1 MITLFLLLLN
11 LNGCLRPGKVKEI
24 TMPYSMKVIK
34 RNGTAEEVSFDKVL
48 QRIRKAAKGLQVNAD
63 VLSQQVLAQIID
75 GVHTS
80 ELDELTAQVAASLCT
95 NHPDWGVLS
104 SRIAIS
110 NHHKQTKDSFSEV
123 VLTLANQ
130 TMPKTGEKTQIVS
143 DELIAIVKAHGA
155 EIDARIEYDRD
166 YLFDYFGFKTLER
179 SYLLKDT
186 TMKIMER
193 PQHLWMRVALALW
206 SSDLP
211 RVFETY
217 DLLSTKAFTHATPTL
232 FNAGTPRQ
240 QLSSCFLL
248 SMADDSISGIY
259 KTLGDCAAISKYA
272 GGIGLHVHNVRARG
286 SLIRGTNGQ
295 SNGLV
300 PMLRVFNNTARYV
313 DQCFTPD
320 TVVYTLAGPKAIE
333 DVGISDKVLTSTGSY
348 ETVRLPIRHDA
359 TNVPMLD
366 IQLKHGIYP
375 VRSTPEHQVF
385 ALKGQAKGINF
396 DVVRNRLDKG
406 YAKPEFYDAKD
417 LVEGDF
423 LVFPIPSYEC
433 DIQTLTEEDCRFYGI
448 MLGDGHSSSQASYV
462 CLNTTTKKE
471 TAAFVIEYLNNRGV
485 HANIYTENST
495 QRIQWSTASPGFKFV
510 RAQFYNENKQKHVD
524 PNFLHLP
531 VSKVKQILRGI
542 IETDGCIGTKELSI
556 EVSSYPLIEAIRY
569 MLLRM
574 GALCSGYERNRVGNL
589 STTRSDI
596 MTQLPT
602 IVLRVPRTPDIL
614 EMFPTAPTGEYMF
627 YLRDGNSIYSRIQEI
642 TETTYTGILH
652 DFEIDGPHDYT
663 VAHLGIAHNGGG
675 KRNGSFAIYLEPW
688 HADVEDFLKMKL
700 NTGSEEERAR
710 DLFYALWIPDLF
722 MERVEA
728 DGMWTLFCPNEA
740 PGLAEVW
747 GDKFNELYLRYERE
761 GRGRKQV
768 SAQKL
773 WFSMLDSQME
783 TGTPYILFKDA
794 CNRKSNQQN
803 LGTIKSSNL
812 CTEIIEYSSPTETAV
827 CNLASLALPA
837 FVVKDVSGKPTY
849 DYQALMNATRVAIR
863 NLNRVIDINYYP
875 TPETERSN
883 ARHRPVGLGVQGLAD
898 VFAMLKL
905 AWDDAAAEEVNQL
918 IFEHMYYA
926 AVDESTTLATVQGAY
941 ETFVGSPA
949 SQGRLQP
956 DLWGITPI
964 TETRG
969 TLDWAGLRA
978 RAAKGMRNSLLI
990 APMPTAS
997 TSQILGYNEC
1007 FEPFTTNIYT
1017 RRTLAGEFVIVNKH
1031 LMRELMERGIW
1042 SEALKQKIVA
1052 MNGSIQE
1059 IAEIPDEIKPI
1070 YKTSWELK
1078 QRTLIDMAAARGA
1091 FICQSQSLNLF
1102 VADPTYSKLTSMHF
1116 YSWKKGLK
1124 TGCYYLRT
1132 KAPVSAQKFTVD
1144 PRLLAAISSSGVSQQ
1159 MSDEGGS
1166 VAYES
1171 SDEEESPI
1179 AQPTEA
1185 EKKALRAARLE
1196 QLAKEYEAEQAK
1208 GCVTCS
1214 S

>member
-1 MITLFLLLLN
+1 VTCLN
-11 LNGCLRPGKVKEI
+11 LNGRLRLSKVKEI

-123 VLTLANQ
+123 MLTLANQ

-143 DELIAIVKAHGA
+143 DELVAVIKAHGT

-206 SSDLP
+206 SSDLQ
-211 RVFETY
+211 RAFETY

-348 ETVRLPIRHDA
+348 ETVRLPIRHEVAD
-359 TNVPMLD
+359 VPMLD
-366 IQLKHGIYP
+366 IQVKHGVYP
-375 VRSTPEHQVF
+375 VRTTPEHQVF

-396 DVVRNRLDKG
+396 DTVRNRLEKA
-406 YAKPEFYDAKD
+406 YAKPGFYDAKD

-423 LVFPIPSYEC
+423 LVFPIPTYEC
-433 DIQTLTEEDCRFYGI
+433 DIPTLTEEDCRFYGI
-448 MLGDGHSSSQASYV
+448 MLGDGHTSSQASYV

-471 TAAFVIEYLNNRGV
+471 IAAFVIQYLNTRGV
-485 HANIYTENST
+485 HANVYVENST
-495 QRIQWSTASPGFKFV
+495 QRIQWSTSSPGFKFV
-510 RAQFYNENKQKHVD
+510 RAQFYDENKQKRVD

-531 VSKVKQILRGI
+531 LSKVKQILRGI

-569 MLLRM
+569 ILLRM

-602 IVLRVPRTPDIL
+602 IVVRVPRTPEIL
-614 EMFPTAPTGEYMF
+614 EMFPAAPTGEYMF
-627 YLRDGNSIYSRIQEI
+627 YLRHGNSIYSRIQTI
-642 TETTYTGILH
+642 TETMYTGILH
-652 DFEIDGPHDYT
+652 DFEIEGPHDYT
-663 VAHLGIAHNGGG
+663 VAHLGLVHNGGG

-747 GDKFNELYLRYERE
+747 GDKFNELYTRYERE

-837 FVVKDVSGKPTY
+837 FVVKDVSGKPAY
-849 DYQALMNATRVAIR
+849 DYQALMKATRVAIR
-863 NLNRVIDINYYP
+863 NLNRVININYYP

-883 ARHRPVGLGVQGLAD
+883 MRHRPVGLGVQGLAD

-918 IFEHMYYA
+918 IFEYMYYA
-926 AVDESTTLATVQGAY
+926 AVDESATLAEAEGSY
-941 ETFVGSPA
+941 ETFAGSPA
-949 SQGRLQP
+949 SEGRLQP

-969 TLDWAGLRA
+969 TLDWAGRRT
-978 RAAKGMRNSLLI
+978 RAAKGLRNSLLI

-1042 SEALKQKIVA
+1042 SETLKQKIVA

-1059 IAEIPDEIKPI
+1059 IAEIPDEIKPV

-1159 MSDEGGS
+1159 MSDEGSS

-1185 EKKALRAARLE
+1185 EKKAARAARLE
-1196 QLAKEYEAEQAK
+1196 QLAKEYEEEQGK

>member
-1 MITLFLLLLN
+1 
-11 LNGCLRPGKVKEI
+11 
-24 TMPYSMKVIK
+24 MKVIK

-63 VLSQQVLAQIID
+63 VLSQQVLSQIID

-123 VLTLANQ
+123 VLILANQ

-143 DELIAIVKAHGA
+143 DELVAIVKAHGT

-186 TMKIMER
+186 SMKIMER

-206 SSDLP
+206 SADLQ
-211 RVFETY
+211 RAFETY

-248 SMADDSISGIY
+248 SMADDSIAGIY

-313 DQCFTPD
+313 DQ
-320 TVVYTLAGPKAIE
+320 
-333 DVGISDKVLTSTGSY
+333 
-348 ETVRLPIRHDA
+348 
-359 TNVPMLD
+359 
-366 IQLKHGIYP
+366 
-375 VRSTPEHQVF
+375 
-385 ALKGQAKGINF
+385 
-396 DVVRNRLDKG
+396 
-406 YAKPEFYDAKD
+406 
-417 LVEGDF
+417 
-423 LVFPIPSYEC
+423 
-433 DIQTLTEEDCRFYGI
+433 
-448 MLGDGHSSSQASYV
+448 
-462 CLNTTTKKE
+462 
-471 TAAFVIEYLNNRGV
+471 
-485 HANIYTENST
+485 
-495 QRIQWSTASPGFKFV
+495 
-510 RAQFYNENKQKHVD
+510 
-524 PNFLHLP
+524 
-531 VSKVKQILRGI
+531 
-542 IETDGCIGTKELSI
+542 
-556 EVSSYPLIEAIRY
+556 
-569 MLLRM
+569 
-574 GALCSGYERNRVGNL
+574 
-589 STTRSDI
+589 
-596 MTQLPT
+596 
-602 IVLRVPRTPDIL
+602 
-614 EMFPTAPTGEYMF
+614 
-627 YLRDGNSIYSRIQEI
+627 
-642 TETTYTGILH
+642 
-652 DFEIDGPHDYT
+652 
-663 VAHLGIAHNGGG
+663 GGG
-675 KRNGSFAIYLEPW
+675 KRNGSFAVYLEPW

-722 MERVEA
+722 MERVETDA
-728 DGMWTLFCPNEA
+728 MWTLFCPNEA
-740 PGLAEVW
+740 PGLADVW
-747 GDKFNELYLRYERE
+747 GEKFNELYLRYERE

-837 FVVKDVSGKPTY
+837 FVVKDASGKPAY
-849 DYQALMNATRVAIR
+849 DYQALMKATRVAIR
-863 NLNRVIDINYYP
+863 NLNRVININYYP

-883 ARHRPVGLGVQGLAD
+883 MRHRPVGLGIQGLAD

-905 AWDDAAAEEVNQL
+905 AWDDTAAEEVNQL
-918 IFEHMYYA
+918 IFEYMYYA
-926 AVDESTTLATVQGAY
+926 AVDESAALAEVEGSY
-941 ETFVGSPA
+941 ETFAGSPA

-978 RAAKGMRNSLLI
+978 RAGRGLRNSLLI

-1042 SEALKQKIVA
+1042 SEGLKQKIVA

-1144 PRLLAAISSSGVSQQ
+1144 PRLLAAISSSSASQH

-1185 EKKALRAARLE
+1185 EKKAARAARLE
-1196 QLAKEYEAEQAK
+1196 QLAKEYEEEQAK

>member
-1 MITLFLLLLN
+1 
-11 LNGCLRPGKVKEI
+11 
-24 TMPYSMKVIK
+24 MKVIK

-123 VLTLANQ
+123 MLTLANQ

-143 DELIAIVKAHGA
+143 DELIAVIKAHGT
-155 EIDARIEYDRD
+155 EIDAHIEYDRD

-186 TMKIMER
+186 SMKIMER

-206 SSDLP
+206 SNDLP
-211 RVFETY
+211 RAFETY

-248 SMADDSISGIY
+248 SMADDSIAGIY

-313 DQCFTPD
+313 DQ
-320 TVVYTLAGPKAIE
+320 
-333 DVGISDKVLTSTGSY
+333 
-348 ETVRLPIRHDA
+348 
-359 TNVPMLD
+359 
-366 IQLKHGIYP
+366 
-375 VRSTPEHQVF
+375 
-385 ALKGQAKGINF
+385 
-396 DVVRNRLDKG
+396 
-406 YAKPEFYDAKD
+406 
-417 LVEGDF
+417 
-423 LVFPIPSYEC
+423 
-433 DIQTLTEEDCRFYGI
+433 
-448 MLGDGHSSSQASYV
+448 
-462 CLNTTTKKE
+462 
-471 TAAFVIEYLNNRGV
+471 
-485 HANIYTENST
+485 
-495 QRIQWSTASPGFKFV
+495 
-510 RAQFYNENKQKHVD
+510 
-524 PNFLHLP
+524 
-531 VSKVKQILRGI
+531 
-542 IETDGCIGTKELSI
+542 
-556 EVSSYPLIEAIRY
+556 
-569 MLLRM
+569 
-574 GALCSGYERNRVGNL
+574 
-589 STTRSDI
+589 
-596 MTQLPT
+596 
-602 IVLRVPRTPDIL
+602 
-614 EMFPTAPTGEYMF
+614 
-627 YLRDGNSIYSRIQEI
+627 
-642 TETTYTGILH
+642 
-652 DFEIDGPHDYT
+652 
-663 VAHLGIAHNGGG
+663 GGG
-675 KRNGSFAIYLEPW
+675 KRNGSFAVYLEPW

-728 DGMWTLFCPNEA
+728 DGQWTLFCPNEA

-747 GDKFNELYLRYERE
+747 GDKFNELYTRYERE

-837 FVVKDVSGKPTY
+837 FVVKDASGKPAY
-849 DYQALMNATRVAIR
+849 DYQALMKATRVAIR
-863 NLNRVIDINYYP
+863 NLNRVININYYP

-883 ARHRPVGLGVQGLAD
+883 MRHRPVGLGVQGLAD

-905 AWDDAAAEEVNQL
+905 AWDDTAAEEVNQL
-918 IFEHMYYA
+918 IFEYMYYA
-926 AVDESTTLATVQGAY
+926 AVDESAALAEVEGSY
-941 ETFVGSPA
+941 ETFAGSPA
-949 SQGRLQP
+949 SEGRLQP

-969 TLDWAGLRA
+969 TLDWAALRA
-978 RAAKGMRNSLLI
+978 RAGRGLRNSLLI

-1052 MNGSIQE
+1052 MNGSVQE
-1059 IAEIPDEIKPI
+1059 IAEIPDEIKPV

-1144 PRLLAAISSSGVSQQ
+1144 PRLLAAISSSSASQH

-1185 EKKALRAARLE
+1185 EKKAARAARLE
-1196 QLAKEYEAEQAK
+1196 QLAKEYEEEQAK

>member
-1 MITLFLLLLN
+1 
-11 LNGCLRPGKVKEI
+11 
-24 TMPYSMKVIK
+24 MPYSMRVIK
-34 RNGTAEEVSFDKVL
+34 RSGNTEEVSFDKVL
-48 QRIRKAAKGLQVNAD
+48 QRIRKAAKGLQINVD
-63 VLSQQVLAQIID
+63 VLAQQVLTQIID
-75 GVHTS
+75 GVRTS
-80 ELDELTAQVAASLCT
+80 ELDELTAQLAASLCT

-104 SRIAIS
+104 ARIAIS
-110 NHHKQTKDSFSEV
+110 NHHKQTSSSFSEV
-123 VLTLANQ
+123 VLVLANQ

-143 DELIAIVKAHGA
+143 DELINLVKAHGTK
-155 EIDARIEYDRD
+155 IDERIQYDRD

-206 SSDLP
+206 GHNLE
-211 RVFETY
+211 RAFETY
-217 DLLSTKAFTHATPTL
+217 ELLSTKAFTHATPTL

-248 SMADDSISGIY
+248 SMTDDSIAGIY

-272 GGIGLHVHNVRARG
+272 GGIGLHIHNVRARG
-286 SLIRGTNGQ
+286 SLIRGTNGM

-313 DQCFTPD
+313 DQ
-320 TVVYTLAGPKAIE
+320 
-333 DVGISDKVLTSTGSY
+333 
-348 ETVRLPIRHDA
+348 
-359 TNVPMLD
+359 
-366 IQLKHGIYP
+366 
-375 VRSTPEHQVF
+375 
-385 ALKGQAKGINF
+385 
-396 DVVRNRLDKG
+396 
-406 YAKPEFYDAKD
+406 
-417 LVEGDF
+417 
-423 LVFPIPSYEC
+423 
-433 DIQTLTEEDCRFYGI
+433 
-448 MLGDGHSSSQASYV
+448 
-462 CLNTTTKKE
+462 
-471 TAAFVIEYLNNRGV
+471 
-485 HANIYTENST
+485 
-495 QRIQWSTASPGFKFV
+495 
-510 RAQFYNENKQKHVD
+510 
-524 PNFLHLP
+524 
-531 VSKVKQILRGI
+531 
-542 IETDGCIGTKELSI
+542 
-556 EVSSYPLIEAIRY
+556 
-569 MLLRM
+569 
-574 GALCSGYERNRVGNL
+574 
-589 STTRSDI
+589 
-596 MTQLPT
+596 
-602 IVLRVPRTPDIL
+602 
-614 EMFPTAPTGEYMF
+614 
-627 YLRDGNSIYSRIQEI
+627 
-642 TETTYTGILH
+642 
-652 DFEIDGPHDYT
+652 
-663 VAHLGIAHNGGG
+663 GGG
-675 KRNGSFAIYLEPW
+675 KRNGSFAVYLEPW
-688 HADVEDFLKMKL
+688 HADVEDFLKLKL

-740 PGLAEVW
+740 PGLADVW
-747 GDKFNELYLRYERE
+747 GPAFVELYTRYERE

-794 CNRKSNQQN
+794 CNAKSNQQN

-837 FVVKDVSGKPTY
+837 FVVKDSSEKPIFDY
-849 DYQALMNATRVAIR
+849 DALMNATRVAIR

-883 ARHRPVGLGVQGLAD
+883 KRHRPVGLGIQGLAD

-905 AWDDAAAEEVNQL
+905 AWDDDAAAVTNQL

-926 AVDESTTLATVQGAY
+926 AVDESANLAATEGAY
-941 ETFVGSPA
+941 ETFLGSPA

-956 DLWGITPI
+956 DLWSVRPI
-964 TETRG
+964 SS
-969 TLDWAGLRA
+969 LDWTGLRA
-978 RAAKGMRNSLLI
+978 KAAEGLRNSLLI

-1042 SEALKQKIVA
+1042 SESLKQKIIA
-1052 MNGSIQE
+1052 MNGSVQE

-1144 PRLLAAISSSGVSQQ
+1144 PRLLAAISNTVVSQQ
-1159 MSDEGGS
+1159 MSDEGS

-1171 SDEEESPI
+1171 SDDEESPI

-1185 EKKALRAARLE
+1185 EKKALRAARLT
-1196 QLAKEYEAEQAK
+1196 QLAKEYEEEQAK

>member
-1 MITLFLLLLN
+1 
-11 LNGCLRPGKVKEI
+11 
-24 TMPYSMKVIK
+24 MKVIK

-63 VLSQQVLAQIID
+63 VLSQQVLSQIID

-123 VLTLANQ
+123 VLILANQ

-143 DELIAIVKAHGA
+143 DELVAIVKAHGT

-186 TMKIMER
+186 SMKIMER

-211 RVFETY
+211 RAFETY

-248 SMADDSISGIY
+248 SMADDSIAGIY

-313 DQCFTPD
+313 DQ
-320 TVVYTLAGPKAIE
+320 
-333 DVGISDKVLTSTGSY
+333 
-348 ETVRLPIRHDA
+348 
-359 TNVPMLD
+359 
-366 IQLKHGIYP
+366 
-375 VRSTPEHQVF
+375 
-385 ALKGQAKGINF
+385 
-396 DVVRNRLDKG
+396 
-406 YAKPEFYDAKD
+406 
-417 LVEGDF
+417 
-423 LVFPIPSYEC
+423 
-433 DIQTLTEEDCRFYGI
+433 
-448 MLGDGHSSSQASYV
+448 
-462 CLNTTTKKE
+462 
-471 TAAFVIEYLNNRGV
+471 
-485 HANIYTENST
+485 
-495 QRIQWSTASPGFKFV
+495 
-510 RAQFYNENKQKHVD
+510 
-524 PNFLHLP
+524 
-531 VSKVKQILRGI
+531 
-542 IETDGCIGTKELSI
+542 
-556 EVSSYPLIEAIRY
+556 
-569 MLLRM
+569 
-574 GALCSGYERNRVGNL
+574 
-589 STTRSDI
+589 
-596 MTQLPT
+596 
-602 IVLRVPRTPDIL
+602 
-614 EMFPTAPTGEYMF
+614 
-627 YLRDGNSIYSRIQEI
+627 
-642 TETTYTGILH
+642 
-652 DFEIDGPHDYT
+652 
-663 VAHLGIAHNGGG
+663 GGG
-675 KRNGSFAIYLEPW
+675 KRNGSFAVYLEPW

-728 DGMWTLFCPNEA
+728 DAMWTLFCPNEA
-740 PGLAEVW
+740 PGLADVW
-747 GDKFNELYLRYERE
+747 GEKFNELYLRYERE
-761 GRGRKQV
+761 GHGRKQV

-837 FVVKDVSGKPTY
+837 FVVKDASGKPAY
-849 DYQALMNATRVAIR
+849 DYQALMKATRVAIR
-863 NLNRVIDINYYP
+863 NLNRVININYYP

-883 ARHRPVGLGVQGLAD
+883 MRHRPVGLGIQGLAD

-905 AWDDAAAEEVNQL
+905 AWDDTAAEEVNQL
-918 IFEHMYYA
+918 IFEYMYYA
-926 AVDESTTLATVQGAY
+926 AVDESAALAEVEGSY
-941 ETFVGSPA
+941 ETFASSPA

-978 RAAKGMRNSLLI
+978 RAGRGLRNSLLI

-1042 SEALKQKIVA
+1042 SEGLKQKIVA
-1052 MNGSIQE
+1052 MNGSVQE

-1144 PRLLAAISSSGVSQQ
+1144 PRLLAAISSSSTSQH

-1185 EKKALRAARLE
+1185 EKKAARAARLE
-1196 QLAKEYEAEQAK
+1196 QLAKEYEEEQAK

>member
-1 MITLFLLLLN
+1 M
-11 LNGCLRPGKVKEI
+11 R
-24 TMPYSMKVIK
+24 VIK
-34 RNGTAEEVSFDKVL
+34 RSGNTEEVSFDKVL
-48 QRIRKAAKGLQVNAD
+48 QRIRKAAKGLQINVD
-63 VLSQQVLAQIID
+63 VLAQQVLTQIID

-80 ELDELTAQVAASLCT
+80 ELDELTAQLAASLCT

-104 SRIAIS
+104 ARIAIS
-110 NHHKQTKDSFSEV
+110 NHHKQTSSSFSEV
-123 VLTLANQ
+123 VLVLANQ

-143 DELIAIVKAHGA
+143 DELISLVKAHGTK
-155 EIDARIEYDRD
+155 IDERIQYDRD

-206 SSDLP
+206 GHNLE
-211 RVFETY
+211 RAFETY
-217 DLLSTKAFTHATPTL
+217 ELLSTKAFTHATPTL

-248 SMADDSISGIY
+248 SMTDDSIAGIY

-272 GGIGLHVHNVRARG
+272 GGIGLHIHNVRARG
-286 SLIRGTNGQ
+286 SLIRGTNGM

-313 DQCFTPD
+313 DQ
-320 TVVYTLAGPKAIE
+320 
-333 DVGISDKVLTSTGSY
+333 
-348 ETVRLPIRHDA
+348 
-359 TNVPMLD
+359 
-366 IQLKHGIYP
+366 
-375 VRSTPEHQVF
+375 
-385 ALKGQAKGINF
+385 
-396 DVVRNRLDKG
+396 
-406 YAKPEFYDAKD
+406 
-417 LVEGDF
+417 
-423 LVFPIPSYEC
+423 
-433 DIQTLTEEDCRFYGI
+433 
-448 MLGDGHSSSQASYV
+448 
-462 CLNTTTKKE
+462 
-471 TAAFVIEYLNNRGV
+471 
-485 HANIYTENST
+485 
-495 QRIQWSTASPGFKFV
+495 
-510 RAQFYNENKQKHVD
+510 
-524 PNFLHLP
+524 
-531 VSKVKQILRGI
+531 
-542 IETDGCIGTKELSI
+542 
-556 EVSSYPLIEAIRY
+556 
-569 MLLRM
+569 
-574 GALCSGYERNRVGNL
+574 
-589 STTRSDI
+589 
-596 MTQLPT
+596 
-602 IVLRVPRTPDIL
+602 
-614 EMFPTAPTGEYMF
+614 
-627 YLRDGNSIYSRIQEI
+627 
-642 TETTYTGILH
+642 
-652 DFEIDGPHDYT
+652 
-663 VAHLGIAHNGGG
+663 GGG
-675 KRNGSFAIYLEPW
+675 KRNGSFAVYLEPW
-688 HADVEDFLKMKL
+688 HADVEDFLKLKL

-740 PGLAEVW
+740 PGLADVW
-747 GDKFNELYLRYERE
+747 GPAFVELYTRYERE

-794 CNRKSNQQN
+794 CNAKSNQQN

-837 FVVKDVSGKPTY
+837 FVVKDSSEKPIFDY
-849 DYQALMNATRVAIR
+849 DALMNATRVAIR

-883 ARHRPVGLGVQGLAD
+883 KRHRPVGLGIQGLAD

-905 AWDDAAAEEVNQL
+905 AWDDDAAAVTNQL

-926 AVDESTTLATVQGAY
+926 AVDESANLAATEGAY
-941 ETFVGSPA
+941 ETFLGSPA

-956 DLWGITPI
+956 DLWSVRPI
-964 TETRG
+964 SS
-969 TLDWAGLRA
+969 LDWTGLRA
-978 RAAKGMRNSLLI
+978 KAAEGLRNSLLI

-1042 SEALKQKIVA
+1042 SESLKQKIIA
-1052 MNGSIQE
+1052 MNGSVQE

-1144 PRLLAAISSSGVSQQ
+1144 PRLLAAISNTVVSQQ
-1159 MSDEGGS
+1159 MSDEGS

-1171 SDEEESPI
+1171 SDDEESPI
-1179 AQPTEA
+1179 AQPTDA
-1185 EKKALRAARLE
+1185 EKKALRAARLT
-1196 QLAKEYEAEQAK
+1196 QLAKEYEEEQAK

>member
-1 MITLFLLLLN
+1 
-11 LNGCLRPGKVKEI
+11 
-24 TMPYSMKVIK
+24 MKVIK
-34 RNGTAEEVSFDKVL
+34 RNGTAEDVSFDKVL

-95 NHPDWGVLS
+95 NHPDWGILS

-143 DELIAIVKAHGA
+143 DELVAVVKAHGT

-186 TMKIMER
+186 SMKIMER
-193 PQHLWMRVALALW
+193 PQHLWMRVSLALW
-206 SSDLP
+206 SSDLQ
-211 RVFETY
+211 RAFETY
-217 DLLSTKAFTHATPTL
+217 DLLSTKSFTHATPTL

-313 DQCFTPD
+313 DQ
-320 TVVYTLAGPKAIE
+320 
-333 DVGISDKVLTSTGSY
+333 
-348 ETVRLPIRHDA
+348 
-359 TNVPMLD
+359 
-366 IQLKHGIYP
+366 
-375 VRSTPEHQVF
+375 
-385 ALKGQAKGINF
+385 
-396 DVVRNRLDKG
+396 
-406 YAKPEFYDAKD
+406 
-417 LVEGDF
+417 
-423 LVFPIPSYEC
+423 
-433 DIQTLTEEDCRFYGI
+433 
-448 MLGDGHSSSQASYV
+448 
-462 CLNTTTKKE
+462 
-471 TAAFVIEYLNNRGV
+471 
-485 HANIYTENST
+485 
-495 QRIQWSTASPGFKFV
+495 
-510 RAQFYNENKQKHVD
+510 
-524 PNFLHLP
+524 
-531 VSKVKQILRGI
+531 
-542 IETDGCIGTKELSI
+542 
-556 EVSSYPLIEAIRY
+556 
-569 MLLRM
+569 
-574 GALCSGYERNRVGNL
+574 
-589 STTRSDI
+589 
-596 MTQLPT
+596 
-602 IVLRVPRTPDIL
+602 
-614 EMFPTAPTGEYMF
+614 
-627 YLRDGNSIYSRIQEI
+627 
-642 TETTYTGILH
+642 
-652 DFEIDGPHDYT
+652 
-663 VAHLGIAHNGGG
+663 GGG

-688 HADVEDFLKMKL
+688 HADIEDFLKMKL
-700 NTGSEEERAR
+700 STGSEEERAR
-710 DLFYALWIPDLF
+710 DLFYALWISDLF

-747 GDKFNELYLRYERE
+747 GDKFNELYTRYERE

-837 FVVKDVSGKPTY
+837 FVVKDVNGKPAY

-883 ARHRPVGLGVQGLAD
+883 TRHRPVGLGVQGLAD

-918 IFEHMYYA
+918 IFEYMYYA
-926 AVDESTTLATVQGAY
+926 AVDESAAIAVREGSY
-941 ETFVGSPA
+941 ETFAGSPA

-978 RAAKGMRNSLLI
+978 RAATGLRNSLLI

-1059 IAEIPDEIKPI
+1059 IAEIPDEIKPV

-1159 MSDEGGS
+1159 MSDEGSS

-1185 EKKALRAARLE
+1185 EKKAVRAARLA
-1196 QLAKEYEAEQAK
+1196 QLAKEYEEEQAK

>member
-1 MITLFLLLLN
+1 MPPRLS
-11 LNGCLRPGKVKEI
+11 KVKEI

-123 VLTLANQ
+123 MLTLANQ

-143 DELIAIVKAHGA
+143 DELIAVIKAHGT

-186 TMKIMER
+186 AMKIMER

-206 SSDLP
+206 SNDLP
-211 RVFETY
+211 RAFETY

-248 SMADDSISGIY
+248 SMADDSIAGIY

-313 DQCFTPD
+313 DQ
-320 TVVYTLAGPKAIE
+320 
-333 DVGISDKVLTSTGSY
+333 
-348 ETVRLPIRHDA
+348 
-359 TNVPMLD
+359 
-366 IQLKHGIYP
+366 
-375 VRSTPEHQVF
+375 
-385 ALKGQAKGINF
+385 
-396 DVVRNRLDKG
+396 
-406 YAKPEFYDAKD
+406 
-417 LVEGDF
+417 
-423 LVFPIPSYEC
+423 
-433 DIQTLTEEDCRFYGI
+433 
-448 MLGDGHSSSQASYV
+448 
-462 CLNTTTKKE
+462 
-471 TAAFVIEYLNNRGV
+471 
-485 HANIYTENST
+485 
-495 QRIQWSTASPGFKFV
+495 
-510 RAQFYNENKQKHVD
+510 
-524 PNFLHLP
+524 
-531 VSKVKQILRGI
+531 
-542 IETDGCIGTKELSI
+542 
-556 EVSSYPLIEAIRY
+556 
-569 MLLRM
+569 
-574 GALCSGYERNRVGNL
+574 
-589 STTRSDI
+589 
-596 MTQLPT
+596 
-602 IVLRVPRTPDIL
+602 
-614 EMFPTAPTGEYMF
+614 
-627 YLRDGNSIYSRIQEI
+627 
-642 TETTYTGILH
+642 
-652 DFEIDGPHDYT
+652 
-663 VAHLGIAHNGGG
+663 GGG
-675 KRNGSFAIYLEPW
+675 KRNGSFAVYLEPW

-728 DGMWTLFCPNEA
+728 DGQWTLFCPNEA

-747 GDKFNELYLRYERE
+747 GDKFNELYTRYERE

-837 FVVKDVSGKPTY
+837 FVVKDASGKPAY
-849 DYQALMNATRVAIR
+849 DYQALMKATRVAIR
-863 NLNRVIDINYYP
+863 NLNRVININYYP

-883 ARHRPVGLGVQGLAD
+883 MRHRPVGLGVQGLAD

-905 AWDDAAAEEVNQL
+905 AWDDTAAEEVNQL
-918 IFEHMYYA
+918 IFEYMYYA
-926 AVDESTTLATVQGAY
+926 AVDESAALAEVEGSY
-941 ETFVGSPA
+941 ETFAGSPA
-949 SQGRLQP
+949 SEGRLQP

-969 TLDWAGLRA
+969 TLDWAALRA
-978 RAAKGMRNSLLI
+978 RAGRGLRNSLLI

-1052 MNGSIQE
+1052 MNGSVQE
-1059 IAEIPDEIKPI
+1059 IAEIPDEIKPV

-1185 EKKALRAARLE
+1185 EKKAARAARLE
-1196 QLAKEYEAEQAK
+1196 QLAKEYEEEQAK

>member
-1 MITLFLLLLN
+1 MYQYKLFFCNYIN
-11 LNGCLRPGKVKEI
+11 LNGVLRPPKVKEI

-63 VLSQQVLAQIID
+63 VLSQQVLSQIID

-80 ELDELTAQVAASLCT
+80 ELDELTAQVSASLCT

-123 VLTLANQ
+123 VLILANQ

-143 DELIAIVKAHGA
+143 DELVAIVKAHGT

-186 TMKIMER
+186 SMKIMER

-211 RVFETY
+211 RAFETY

-248 SMADDSISGIY
+248 SMADDSIAGIY

-313 DQCFTPD
+313 DQ
-320 TVVYTLAGPKAIE
+320 
-333 DVGISDKVLTSTGSY
+333 
-348 ETVRLPIRHDA
+348 
-359 TNVPMLD
+359 
-366 IQLKHGIYP
+366 
-375 VRSTPEHQVF
+375 
-385 ALKGQAKGINF
+385 
-396 DVVRNRLDKG
+396 
-406 YAKPEFYDAKD
+406 
-417 LVEGDF
+417 
-423 LVFPIPSYEC
+423 
-433 DIQTLTEEDCRFYGI
+433 
-448 MLGDGHSSSQASYV
+448 
-462 CLNTTTKKE
+462 
-471 TAAFVIEYLNNRGV
+471 
-485 HANIYTENST
+485 
-495 QRIQWSTASPGFKFV
+495 
-510 RAQFYNENKQKHVD
+510 
-524 PNFLHLP
+524 
-531 VSKVKQILRGI
+531 
-542 IETDGCIGTKELSI
+542 
-556 EVSSYPLIEAIRY
+556 
-569 MLLRM
+569 
-574 GALCSGYERNRVGNL
+574 
-589 STTRSDI
+589 
-596 MTQLPT
+596 
-602 IVLRVPRTPDIL
+602 
-614 EMFPTAPTGEYMF
+614 
-627 YLRDGNSIYSRIQEI
+627 
-642 TETTYTGILH
+642 
-652 DFEIDGPHDYT
+652 
-663 VAHLGIAHNGGG
+663 GGG
-675 KRNGSFAIYLEPW
+675 KRNGSFAVYLEPW

-728 DGMWTLFCPNEA
+728 DAMWTLFCPNEA
-740 PGLAEVW
+740 PGLADVW
-747 GDKFNELYLRYERE
+747 GEKFNELYLRYERE

-837 FVVKDVSGKPTY
+837 FVVKDASGKPAY
-849 DYQALMNATRVAIR
+849 DYQALMKATRVAIR
-863 NLNRVIDINYYP
+863 NLNRVININYYP

-883 ARHRPVGLGVQGLAD
+883 MRHRPVGLGIQGLAD

-905 AWDDAAAEEVNQL
+905 AWDDTAAEEVNQL
-918 IFEHMYYA
+918 IFEYMYYA
-926 AVDESTTLATVQGAY
+926 AVDESAALAEVEGSY
-941 ETFVGSPA
+941 ETFAGSPA

-956 DLWGITPI
+956 DLWGITPM

-978 RAAKGMRNSLLI
+978 RAGRGLRNSLLI

-1042 SEALKQKIVA
+1042 SEGLKQKIVA
-1052 MNGSIQE
+1052 MNGSVQE

-1144 PRLLAAISSSGVSQQ
+1144 PRLLAAISSSSASQH

-1185 EKKALRAARLE
+1185 EKKAARAARLE
-1196 QLAKEYEAEQAK
+1196 QLAKEYEEEQAK

>member
-1 MITLFLLLLN
+1 M
-11 LNGCLRPGKVKEI
+11 NGRLRLSKVKEI

-123 VLTLANQ
+123 MLTLANQ
-130 TMPKTGEKTQIVS
+130 TMPKTGEKTQIIS
-143 DELIAIVKAHGA
+143 DELVAVIKAHGT

-186 TMKIMER
+186 AMKIMER

-206 SSDLP
+206 SSDLQ
-211 RVFETY
+211 RAFETY

-313 DQCFTPD
+313 DQ
-320 TVVYTLAGPKAIE
+320 
-333 DVGISDKVLTSTGSY
+333 
-348 ETVRLPIRHDA
+348 
-359 TNVPMLD
+359 
-366 IQLKHGIYP
+366 
-375 VRSTPEHQVF
+375 
-385 ALKGQAKGINF
+385 
-396 DVVRNRLDKG
+396 
-406 YAKPEFYDAKD
+406 
-417 LVEGDF
+417 
-423 LVFPIPSYEC
+423 
-433 DIQTLTEEDCRFYGI
+433 
-448 MLGDGHSSSQASYV
+448 
-462 CLNTTTKKE
+462 
-471 TAAFVIEYLNNRGV
+471 
-485 HANIYTENST
+485 
-495 QRIQWSTASPGFKFV
+495 
-510 RAQFYNENKQKHVD
+510 
-524 PNFLHLP
+524 
-531 VSKVKQILRGI
+531 
-542 IETDGCIGTKELSI
+542 
-556 EVSSYPLIEAIRY
+556 
-569 MLLRM
+569 
-574 GALCSGYERNRVGNL
+574 
-589 STTRSDI
+589 
-596 MTQLPT
+596 
-602 IVLRVPRTPDIL
+602 
-614 EMFPTAPTGEYMF
+614 
-627 YLRDGNSIYSRIQEI
+627 
-642 TETTYTGILH
+642 
-652 DFEIDGPHDYT
+652 
-663 VAHLGIAHNGGG
+663 GGG

-728 DGMWTLFCPNEA
+728 DGQWTLFCPNEA

-747 GDKFNELYLRYERE
+747 GDKFNELYTRYERE

-803 LGTIKSSNL
+803 LGTIKTSNL

-837 FVVKDVSGKPTY
+837 FVVKDASGKPAY
-849 DYQALMNATRVAIR
+849 DYQALMKATRVAIR
-863 NLNRVIDINYYP
+863 NLNRVININYYP

-883 ARHRPVGLGVQGLAD
+883 MRHRPVGLGVQGLAD

-918 IFEHMYYA
+918 IFEYMYYA
-926 AVDESTTLATVQGAY
+926 AVDESATLAEVEGSY
-941 ETFVGSPA
+941 ETFAGSPA
-949 SQGRLQP
+949 SEGRLQP

-964 TETRG
+964 TESRC

-978 RAAKGMRNSLLI
+978 RAGRGLRNSLLI

-1042 SEALKQKIVA
+1042 SEGLKQKIVA

-1159 MSDEGGS
+1159 MSDEGSS

-1185 EKKALRAARLE
+1185 EKKAARAARLE
-1196 QLAKEYEAEQAK
+1196 QLAKEYEDEQGK

>member
-1 MITLFLLLLN
+1 M
-11 LNGCLRPGKVKEI
+11 R
-24 TMPYSMKVIK
+24 VIK
-34 RNGTAEEVSFDKVL
+34 RSGNTEEVSFDKVL
-48 QRIRKAAKGLQVNAD
+48 QRIRKAAKGLQINVD
-63 VLSQQVLAQIID
+63 VLAQQVLTQIID

-80 ELDELTAQVAASLCT
+80 ELDELTAQLAASLCT

-104 SRIAIS
+104 ARIAIS
-110 NHHKQTKDSFSEV
+110 NHHKQTSSSFSEV
-123 VLTLANQ
+123 VLVLANQ

-143 DELIAIVKAHGA
+143 DELVSIVKAHGA
-155 EIDARIEYDRD
+155 KIDERIQYDRD

-206 SSDLP
+206 GNNLE
-211 RVFETY
+211 RAFETY
-217 DLLSTKAFTHATPTL
+217 ELLSTKAFTHATPTL

-248 SMADDSISGIY
+248 SMTDDSIAGIY

-272 GGIGLHVHNVRARG
+272 GGIGLHIHNVRARG
-286 SLIRGTNGQ
+286 SLIRGTNGM

-313 DQCFTPD
+313 DQ
-320 TVVYTLAGPKAIE
+320 
-333 DVGISDKVLTSTGSY
+333 
-348 ETVRLPIRHDA
+348 
-359 TNVPMLD
+359 
-366 IQLKHGIYP
+366 
-375 VRSTPEHQVF
+375 
-385 ALKGQAKGINF
+385 
-396 DVVRNRLDKG
+396 
-406 YAKPEFYDAKD
+406 
-417 LVEGDF
+417 
-423 LVFPIPSYEC
+423 
-433 DIQTLTEEDCRFYGI
+433 
-448 MLGDGHSSSQASYV
+448 
-462 CLNTTTKKE
+462 
-471 TAAFVIEYLNNRGV
+471 
-485 HANIYTENST
+485 
-495 QRIQWSTASPGFKFV
+495 
-510 RAQFYNENKQKHVD
+510 
-524 PNFLHLP
+524 
-531 VSKVKQILRGI
+531 
-542 IETDGCIGTKELSI
+542 
-556 EVSSYPLIEAIRY
+556 
-569 MLLRM
+569 
-574 GALCSGYERNRVGNL
+574 
-589 STTRSDI
+589 
-596 MTQLPT
+596 
-602 IVLRVPRTPDIL
+602 
-614 EMFPTAPTGEYMF
+614 
-627 YLRDGNSIYSRIQEI
+627 
-642 TETTYTGILH
+642 
-652 DFEIDGPHDYT
+652 
-663 VAHLGIAHNGGG
+663 GGG
-675 KRNGSFAIYLEPW
+675 KRNGSFAVYLEPW
-688 HADVEDFLKMKL
+688 HADVEDFLKLKL

-740 PGLAEVW
+740 PGLADVW
-747 GDKFNELYLRYERE
+747 GPAFVELYTRYERE

-794 CNRKSNQQN
+794 CNAKSNQQN

-837 FVVKDVSGKPTY
+837 FVVKDASEKPIFDY
-849 DYQALMNATRVAIR
+849 DALMNATRVAVR

-883 ARHRPVGLGVQGLAD
+883 KRHRPVGLGIQGLAD

-905 AWDDAAAEEVNQL
+905 AWDDDTAATTNQL

-926 AVDESTTLATVQGAY
+926 AVDESANLASTEGAY
-941 ETFVGSPA
+941 ETFLGSPA
-949 SQGRLQP
+949 SHGRLQP
-956 DLWGITPI
+956 DLWSVRPI
-964 TETRG
+964 SS
-969 TLDWAGLRA
+969 LDWNGLRA
-978 RAAKGMRNSLLI
+978 KAAEGLRNSLLI

-1042 SEALKQKIVA
+1042 SESLKQKIIA
-1052 MNGSIQE
+1052 MNGSVQE

-1144 PRLLAAISSSGVSQQ
+1144 PRLLAAISNTVVSQQ
-1159 MSDEGGS
+1159 MSDEGS

-1171 SDEEESPI
+1171 SDDEESPI

-1185 EKKALRAARLE
+1185 EKKALRAARLT
-1196 QLAKEYEAEQAK
+1196 QLAKEYEEEQAK

>member
-1 MITLFLLLLN
+1 MYQCKLFLLLLN
-11 LNGCLRPGKVKEI
+11 LNGGLRVSKVKEI

-63 VLSQQVLAQIID
+63 VLSQQVLSQIID

-110 NHHKQTKDSFSEV
+110 NHHKQTNDSFSEV

-143 DELIAIVKAHGA
+143 DELVAIVKAHGNQ
-155 EIDARIEYDRD
+155 IDARIEYDRD

-186 TMKIMER
+186 SMKIMER

-206 SSDLP
+206 SGHLE
-211 RVFETY
+211 RAFETY

-248 SMADDSISGIY
+248 SMADDSIAGIY

-313 DQCFTPD
+313 DQ
-320 TVVYTLAGPKAIE
+320 
-333 DVGISDKVLTSTGSY
+333 
-348 ETVRLPIRHDA
+348 
-359 TNVPMLD
+359 
-366 IQLKHGIYP
+366 
-375 VRSTPEHQVF
+375 
-385 ALKGQAKGINF
+385 
-396 DVVRNRLDKG
+396 
-406 YAKPEFYDAKD
+406 
-417 LVEGDF
+417 
-423 LVFPIPSYEC
+423 
-433 DIQTLTEEDCRFYGI
+433 
-448 MLGDGHSSSQASYV
+448 
-462 CLNTTTKKE
+462 
-471 TAAFVIEYLNNRGV
+471 
-485 HANIYTENST
+485 
-495 QRIQWSTASPGFKFV
+495 
-510 RAQFYNENKQKHVD
+510 
-524 PNFLHLP
+524 
-531 VSKVKQILRGI
+531 
-542 IETDGCIGTKELSI
+542 
-556 EVSSYPLIEAIRY
+556 
-569 MLLRM
+569 
-574 GALCSGYERNRVGNL
+574 
-589 STTRSDI
+589 
-596 MTQLPT
+596 
-602 IVLRVPRTPDIL
+602 
-614 EMFPTAPTGEYMF
+614 
-627 YLRDGNSIYSRIQEI
+627 
-642 TETTYTGILH
+642 
-652 DFEIDGPHDYT
+652 
-663 VAHLGIAHNGGG
+663 GGG

-747 GDKFNELYLRYERE
+747 GEKFNELYTRYESE

-837 FVVKDVSGKPTY
+837 FVVKDASGKAAY
-849 DYQALMNATRVAIR
+849 DYQALMKATRVAIR
-863 NLNRVIDINYYP
+863 NLNRVININYYP

-883 ARHRPVGLGVQGLAD
+883 MRHRPVGLGVQGLAD

-905 AWDDAAAEEVNQL
+905 AWDDTAAEEVNQL
-918 IFEHMYYA
+918 IFEYMYYA
-926 AVDESTTLATVQGAY
+926 AVDESAALAEVMGAY
-941 ETFVGSPA
+941 ETFAGSPA

-978 RAAKGMRNSLLI
+978 RAARGIRNSLLI

-1052 MNGSIQE
+1052 MNGSVQE

-1185 EKKALRAARLE
+1185 EKKAARAARLE
-1196 QLAKEYEAEQAK
+1196 QLAKEYENEQAK

>member
-1 MITLFLLLLN
+1 MYQYKLFFCNYIN
-11 LNGCLRPGKVKEI
+11 LNGVLRPPKVKEI

-63 VLSQQVLAQIID
+63 VLSQQVLSQIID

-80 ELDELTAQVAASLCT
+80 ELDELTAQVSASLCT

-123 VLTLANQ
+123 VLILANQ

-143 DELIAIVKAHGA
+143 DELVAIVKAHGT

-186 TMKIMER
+186 SMKIMER

-206 SSDLP
+206 SNDLP
-211 RVFETY
+211 RAFETY

-248 SMADDSISGIY
+248 SMADDSIAGIY

-313 DQCFTPD
+313 DQ
-320 TVVYTLAGPKAIE
+320 
-333 DVGISDKVLTSTGSY
+333 
-348 ETVRLPIRHDA
+348 
-359 TNVPMLD
+359 
-366 IQLKHGIYP
+366 
-375 VRSTPEHQVF
+375 
-385 ALKGQAKGINF
+385 
-396 DVVRNRLDKG
+396 
-406 YAKPEFYDAKD
+406 
-417 LVEGDF
+417 
-423 LVFPIPSYEC
+423 
-433 DIQTLTEEDCRFYGI
+433 
-448 MLGDGHSSSQASYV
+448 
-462 CLNTTTKKE
+462 
-471 TAAFVIEYLNNRGV
+471 
-485 HANIYTENST
+485 
-495 QRIQWSTASPGFKFV
+495 
-510 RAQFYNENKQKHVD
+510 
-524 PNFLHLP
+524 
-531 VSKVKQILRGI
+531 
-542 IETDGCIGTKELSI
+542 
-556 EVSSYPLIEAIRY
+556 
-569 MLLRM
+569 
-574 GALCSGYERNRVGNL
+574 
-589 STTRSDI
+589 
-596 MTQLPT
+596 
-602 IVLRVPRTPDIL
+602 
-614 EMFPTAPTGEYMF
+614 
-627 YLRDGNSIYSRIQEI
+627 
-642 TETTYTGILH
+642 
-652 DFEIDGPHDYT
+652 
-663 VAHLGIAHNGGG
+663 GGG
-675 KRNGSFAIYLEPW
+675 KRNGSFAVYLEPW

-722 MERVEA
+722 MERVETDA
-728 DGMWTLFCPNEA
+728 MWTLFCPNEA
-740 PGLAEVW
+740 PGLADVW
-747 GDKFNELYLRYERE
+747 GEKFNELYLRYERE

-837 FVVKDVSGKPTY
+837 FVVKDASGKPAY
-849 DYQALMNATRVAIR
+849 DYQALMKATRVAIR
-863 NLNRVIDINYYP
+863 NLNRVININYYP

-883 ARHRPVGLGVQGLAD
+883 MRHRPVGLGVQGLAD

-905 AWDDAAAEEVNQL
+905 AWDDTAAEEVNQL
-918 IFEHMYYA
+918 IFEYMYYA
-926 AVDESTTLATVQGAY
+926 AVDESAALAEVEGSY
-941 ETFVGSPA
+941 ETFAGSPA
-949 SQGRLQP
+949 SEGRLQP
-956 DLWGITPI
+956 DLWGITPM

-978 RAAKGMRNSLLI
+978 RAGRGLRNSLLI

-1042 SEALKQKIVA
+1042 SEGLKQKIVA

-1144 PRLLAAISSSGVSQQ
+1144 PRLLAAISSSSASQH

-1185 EKKALRAARLE
+1185 EKKAARAARLE
-1196 QLAKEYEAEQAK
+1196 QLAKEYEEEQAK

>member
-1 MITLFLLLLN
+1 
-11 LNGCLRPGKVKEI
+11 
-24 TMPYSMKVIK
+24 MKVIK

-123 VLTLANQ
+123 MLTLANQ

-143 DELIAIVKAHGA
+143 DELVAVIKAHGT

-206 SSDLP
+206 SSDLQ
-211 RVFETY
+211 RAFETY

-348 ETVRLPIRHDA
+348 ETVRLPIRHEVAD
-359 TNVPMLD
+359 VPMLD
-366 IQLKHGIYP
+366 IQVKHGVYP
-375 VRSTPEHQVF
+375 VRTTPEHQVF

-396 DVVRNRLDKG
+396 DTVRNRLEKA
-406 YAKPEFYDAKD
+406 YAKPGFYDAKD

-423 LVFPIPSYEC
+423 LVFPIPTYEC
-433 DIQTLTEEDCRFYGI
+433 DIPTLTEEDCRFYGI
-448 MLGDGHSSSQASYV
+448 MLGDGHTSSQASYV

-471 TAAFVIEYLNNRGV
+471 IAAFVIQYLNTRGV
-485 HANIYTENST
+485 HANVYVENST
-495 QRIQWSTASPGFKFV
+495 QRIQWSTSSPGFKFV
-510 RAQFYNENKQKHVD
+510 RAQFYDENKQKRVD
-524 PNFLHLP
+524 PHFLHLP
-531 VSKVKQILRGI
+531 LTKVKQILRGI

-569 MLLRM
+569 ILLRM

-602 IVLRVPRTPDIL
+602 IVVRVPRTPEIL
-614 EMFPTAPTGEYMF
+614 EMFPAAPTGEYMF
-627 YLRDGNSIYSRIQEI
+627 YLRHGNSIYSRIQTI
-642 TETTYTGILH
+642 TETMYTGILH
-652 DFEIDGPHDYT
+652 DFEIEGPHDYT
-663 VAHLGIAHNGGG
+663 VAHLGLVHNGGG

-747 GDKFNELYLRYERE
+747 GDKFNELYTRYERE

-837 FVVKDVSGKPTY
+837 FVVKDVSGKPAY
-849 DYQALMNATRVAIR
+849 DYQALMKATRVAIR
-863 NLNRVIDINYYP
+863 NLNRVININYYP

-883 ARHRPVGLGVQGLAD
+883 MRHRPVGLGVQGLAD

-918 IFEHMYYA
+918 IFEYMYYA
-926 AVDESTTLATVQGAY
+926 AVDESATLAEAEGSY
-941 ETFVGSPA
+941 ETFAGSPA
-949 SQGRLQP
+949 SEGRLQP

-969 TLDWAGLRA
+969 TLDWAGLRT
-978 RAAKGMRNSLLI
+978 RAAKGLRNSLLI

-1042 SEALKQKIVA
+1042 SETLKQKIVA

-1059 IAEIPDEIKPI
+1059 IAEIPDEIKPV

-1159 MSDEGGS
+1159 MSDEGSS

-1185 EKKALRAARLE
+1185 EKKAARAARLE
-1196 QLAKEYEAEQAK
+1196 QLAKEYEEEQGK